1 MAGRLAGW
9 TGLGSPPFTGFV
21 TVASTLSTFL
31 AELKRRKVYRVAAIY
46 ATVGVAI
53 SLAVPDLFGVLLLP
67 TWAAR
72 LVITLILLGFPLA
85 LVLAWAYEV
94 RPEEHREPRTR
105 QTTESPEVEI
115 VAEEAGIVARPPR
128 GGSIAVLPFTDMSPD
143 GDQEYFS
150 DGLSENLINALTR
163 IREIRVAAR
172 TSAFSFK
179 GRQVD
184 VRSIGRDLEVGT
196 VLEGS
201 VQKAGNRLRVTAQL
215 INAEDGYH
223 IWSQQ
228 YDREMADVFSIQD
241 EITWA
246 IVDALKIELLEGE
259 RTAVSKRHTEDLDAF
274 HLYLKGRYYWNRSN
288 TEAYWKAIDHFR
300 AAIQKDPAYARAY
313 AGMADA
319 FASLGDA
326 GHSAISPKDA
336 FSAASA
342 AVRKALELDGGLS
355 EAYASLGHLKMHEFA
370 WPEAERAFKQS
381 IELNPNYATAYRFY
395 AFLFA
400 AAGRSAEAATTLEK
414 ALDLDPLSL
423 GTITDRGILSYF
435 ARDYDGALA
444 QYRKVLEMDPGFARA
459 YVTRASA
466 YSQKGIHSEAISAV
480 RKAAELSGGRPRLA
494 ALGRIYARAGM
505 KDEAL
510 AVVEELKDLSRNR
523 YVTPYAFTLIHAALG
538 DLDQA
543 FSCLQRACGE
553 GVSDLL
559 YLKVDPFLD
568 NLRGDPRFVALLENA
583 GFGDRES

>member
-1 MAGRLAGW
+1 MGWDGR
-9 TGLGSPPFTGFV
+9 SSFTGSV
-21 TVASTLSTFL
+21 TVASTLSLFL
-31 AELKRRKVYRVAAIY
+31 AELRRRKVYRVAAIY

-67 TWAAR
+67 AWAAR
-72 LVITLILLGFPLA
+72 LVIILILLGFPVA

-94 RPEEHREPRTR
+94 RPEDQPGAGAEL
-105 QTTESPEVEI
+105 SPESVQPQT
-115 VAEEAGIVARPPR
+115 VAAATGAPARPR
-128 GGSIAVLPFTDMSPD
+128 REGSIVVLPFTDMSPVK
-143 GDQEYFS
+143 DQEYFS
-150 DGLSENLINALTR
+150 DGLSENLMNALTH
-163 IREIRVAAR
+163 IKEVRVAAR

-184 VRSIGRDLEVGT
+184 VREIGRDLNVGT

-228 YDREMADVFSIQD
+228 YDREMADVFAIQD

-259 RTAVSKRHTEDLDAF
+259 RTAVGKRHTENLDAF

-300 AAIQKDPAYARAY
+300 GAIQRDPAYARAY
-313 AGMADA
+313 VGMADA

-336 FSAASA
+336 FSAAA
-342 AVRKALELDGGLS
+342 EAVQKALELDGGLS

-370 WPEAERAFKQS
+370 WPEAERAFKRS

-395 AFLFA
+395 AFFFA
-400 AAGRSAEAATTLEK
+400 GAGRSEEAATTLER
-414 ALDLDPLSL
+414 ALNLDPLSL
-423 GTITDRGILSYF
+423 GTITDMGVLSYL

-459 YVTRASA
+459 FVTRASA
-466 YSQKGIHSEAISAV
+466 CSQKAMHSEAIAAL
-480 RKAAELSGGRPRLA
+480 RKAAEVSGGRPKLA
-494 ALGRIYARAGM
+494 ALGRVYARAGM
-505 KDEAL
+505 TDEAL
-510 AVVEELKDLSRNR
+510 GVVEELKELSKTR
-523 YVTPYAFTLIHAALG
+523 YVTPYAFTLIHASLG

-543 FSCLQRACGE
+543 FSCLQRACSE
-553 GVSDLL
+553 GVSDLV

-568 NLRGDPRFVALLENA
+568 NLRGDPRFGALLEST
-583 GFGDRES
+583 GFGRASDPLTG

>member
-1 MAGRLAGW
+1 M
-9 TGLGSPPFTGFV
+9 
-21 TVASTLSTFL
+21 ASTLSTFL

-94 RPEEHREPRTR
+94 RPEEHKEARTR
-105 QTTESPEVEI
+105 QTTESPEVET

-336 FSAASA
+336 FSAAGA

-370 WPEAERAFKQS
+370 WPEAERAFRQS

-395 AFLFA
+395 AFFFA
-400 AAGRSAEAATTLEK
+400 AAGRSAEAAAMLEE

-423 GTITDRGILSYF
+423 GTITDKGILSYF

-466 YSQKGIHSEAISAV
+466 YSQKGIHSEAIAAV

-510 AVVEELKDLSRNR
+510 EVVEELKDLSRNQ
-523 YVTPYAFTLIHAALG
+523 YVTPYAFTLIHASLG

-568 NLRGDPRFVALLENA
+568 NLRGDPRFVALLEGA
-583 GFGDRES
+583 GFGDGES

>member
-1 MAGRLAGW
+1 MFSMLGGRPAGW
-9 TGLGSPPFTGFV
+9 LDW
-21 TVASTLSTFL
+21 VASTLSTFL

>member
-1 MAGRLAGW
+1 
-9 TGLGSPPFTGFV
+9 V

-184 VRSIGRDLEVGT
+184 VRSIGRGLEVGT

-300 AAIQKDPAYARAY
+300 AAIQQDPAYARAY

-395 AFLFA
+395 AFFFA

>member
-1 MAGRLAGW
+1 M
-9 TGLGSPPFTGFV
+9 
-21 TVASTLSTFL
+21 ASTLSTFL